1 MPPCDLIV
9 RTSSEQRLSN
19 FIQLAISVQ
28 RADVYGEKLA
38 QTLTTEDVAMILEEY
53 ANRNRRFGK

>member
-1 MPPCDLIV
+1 MIV